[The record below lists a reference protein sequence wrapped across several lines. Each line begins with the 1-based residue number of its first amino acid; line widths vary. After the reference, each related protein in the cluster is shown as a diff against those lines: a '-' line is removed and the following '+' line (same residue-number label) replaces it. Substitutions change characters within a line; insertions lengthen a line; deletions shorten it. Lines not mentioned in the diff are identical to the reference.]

1 MEKQATPGV
10 DKFFGDTGIDM
21 SVLASNETDLDQGTD
36 TPDTGE
42 ASAAQQEGETTAKS
56 EESSAK
62 PDKTENKEEPD
73 FQALFQDAED
83 KRARQQSRA
92 DTEAF
97 KNTKLT
103 NRISELEAQA
113 HQQQQ
118 TASVEDEDFGL
129 EGMDNDEYLTV
140 KDVKKLLNKRPQ
152 TQKVVTPEQRQ
163 GRSESERAAFEDW
176 VRKQPDVQL
185 VNDYY
190 NANKQ
195 EVDSYLDALG
205 TDEMGQYQALRGLA
219 AMDQTSKLQHEVSV
233 LKAPKRQKAVPIAGP
248 GSGAS
253 GGNVP
258 SGPKG
263 EDGYDRF
270 FDQSWNR

>member
-1 MEKQATPGV
+1 MNAQGTPEV
-10 DKFFGDTGIDM
+10 DKYFGETGMDM
-21 SVLASNETDLDQGTD
+21 SVPLGDETDSDQET
-36 TPDTGE
+36 TAQPEEGE
-42 ASAAQQEGETTAKS
+42 ASAAQQEGETLKEG

-62 PDKTENKEEPD
+62 QDKTEESPD
-73 FQALFQDAED
+73 FQTLFQDAES
-83 KRARQQSRA
+83 KRASQQSRA

-103 NRISELEAQA
+103 NRIGELEAQV

-118 TASVEDEDFGL
+118 TASEDS
-129 EGMDNDEYLTV
+129 DNTGFDDLDDGEYLTV
-140 KDVKKLLNKRPQ
+140 KDVKKLLKKPQ
-152 TQKVVTPEQRQ
+152 QKQVVVTPEQQ
-163 GRSESERAAFEDW
+163 RSQTERDQAAFSDW

-190 NANKQ
+190 TANKA
-195 EVDSYLDALG
+195 EVDAYLDALG
-205 TDEMGQYQALRGLA
+205 TDEMGQYQALRSLA
-219 AMDQTSKLQHEVSV
+219 TADTVSKLQQEVSV
-233 LKAPKRQKAVPIAGP
+233 LKAPKRQKAVPITGP
-248 GSGAS
+248 GSGTS

-258 SGPKG
+258 SGPRG